1 MKTNYENLRARLIE
15 IYNRLLSD
23 YEEDI
28 ESGID
33 ETIYEEEDNVETRM
47 FIEEAKKVIE
57 DFTKYEPAIYI
68 YIEGYNIQGISGTEK
83 ISINKFDTEDYKV
96 APNEQEMTP
105 EEWEQSINEKTNSKE
120 IRAIF

>member
-15 IYNRLLSD
+15 IYNKLLSD
-23 YEEDI
+23 YEHDI

-33 ETIYEEEDNVETRM
+33 ENIYEEEHNIETRM

-68 YIEGYNIQGISGTEK
+68 YIEGNNIQGISGTEN
-83 ISINKFDTEDYKV
+83 ISINKFDTEDYKTV
-96 APNEQEMTP
+96 PEEQEMTP
-105 EEWEQSINEKTNSKE
+105 EEWEQSINDKTNSKE
-120 IRAIF
+120 IRAIY

>member
-15 IYNRLLSD
+15 IYNKLLSD
-23 YEEDI
+23 HEHDI

-33 ETIYEEEDNVETRM
+33 ENIYEEEDNIETRM

-68 YIEGYNIQGISGTEK
+68 YIEGNNIQGISGTEK
-83 ISINKFDTEDYKV
+83 MSINKFDTEDYKIV
-96 APNEQEMTP
+96 PEEQEMTS
-105 EEWEQSINEKTNSKE
+105 EEWEQSINDKTNSKE
-120 IRAIF
+120 IRAIY

>member
-15 IYNRLLSD
+15 IYNKLLSD
-23 YEEDI
+23 YEHDI

-33 ETIYEEEDNVETRM
+33 ENIYEEEHNIETRM

-68 YIEGYNIQGISGTEK
+68 YIEGNNIQGISGTEK
-83 ISINKFDTEDYKV
+83 ISINKFDTEDYKIV
-96 APNEQEMTP
+96 PEEQEMTS
-105 EEWEQSINEKTNSKE
+105 EEWEQSIKDKTNSKE
-120 IRAIF
+120 IRAIY